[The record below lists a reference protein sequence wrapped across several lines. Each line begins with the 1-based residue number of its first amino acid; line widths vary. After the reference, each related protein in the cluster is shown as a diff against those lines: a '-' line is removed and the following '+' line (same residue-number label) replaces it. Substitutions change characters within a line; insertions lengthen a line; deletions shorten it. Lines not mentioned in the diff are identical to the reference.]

1 MFRVALDFVILY
13 LITNLYVITG
23 NIDEG
28 YFPWITVGLIIISIF
43 RLVFRILFEMLKF

>member
-13 LITNLYVITG
+13 LIINLYVITG